1 MRRRSPGV
9 RIEDALDR
17 AMKTRL
23 PPYDS
28 TVAPLH
34 RETTVCYAYMC
45 QYAYACAEKSRRPA
59 QVLKRRCMR
68 YQPESMRAE
77 PSVSDYA
84 LDMLARRRVKGRR
97 LAPQTV
103 ALLERVRPDGPIRKR
118 GVGEF

>member
-1 MRRRSPGV
+1 MRRRPRGV
-9 RIEDALDR
+9 RAKRALDR

-34 RETTVCYAYMC
+34 RDTTVCYAYMC

-68 YQPESMRAE
+68 YRPENVRPE
-77 PSVSDYA
+77 PSVSDHV
-84 LDMLARRRVKGRR
+84 LDMLARRRSAGRR

-103 ALLERVRPDGPIRKR
+103 ALLERVRPDGPVRKR
-118 GVGEF
+118 A